1 MIILE
6 DDLEKLMVANEPT
19 ELTYEGYQE
28 ISERLNQ
35 LQPHMQASSG
45 CWEETVHQVDH
56 MLRRANAA
64 SGGLRGTVNKQ
75 CVSGTSI
82 HSILVS
88 ICAQILFLAQASST
102 YGGSFLLQK
111 MGQETE
117 SVNTGRV

>member
-64 SGGLRGTVNKQ
+64 SGGFR
-75 CVSGTSI
+75 GTSI

-88 ICAQILFLAQASST
+88 ICAQILFLAQASAT